1 MTDGVKGPIYRRLL
15 AILVVATVF
24 MAQTVRASGSDKDV
38 TSASEDAATSA
49 SSRFITYDA
58 LPPLKQVGKSSL
70 RVMVFKVF
78 DSALF
83 TATGEWR
90 DPKTSFRYELTYARN
105 ISGNALANQTTKE
118 WSHLGFTDK
127 RQASWVKYLEMIW
140 PDVSKGDTITFD
152 VDAAGVSR
160 FYFNGEWLGAIEDPD
175 FAPIFIAIW
184 LSPETSRP
192 AHREGLLADS

>member
-1 MTDGVKGPIYRRLL
+1 MTVKTFALIASLIAGVAVSAQADESSDSTLL
-15 AILVVATVF
+15 LSENAT
-24 MAQTVRASGSDKDV
+24 A
-38 TSASEDAATSA
+38 A
-49 SSRFITYDA
+49 SSFVAYDA
-58 LPPLKQVGKSSL
+58 LPPLKQVGRSSL

-83 TATGEWR
+83 TESGEWR
-90 DPKTSFRYELTYARN
+90 NPTTSFRYELTYART
-105 ISGNALANQTTKE
+105 IAGAVLVSQTTKE
-118 WSHLGFTDK
+118 WDHLGFTDE
-127 RQASWVKYLEMIW
+127 RQAIWVECLEAIW

-160 FYFNGEWLGAIEDPD
+160 FYLNGKWLGAVEDPD
-175 FAPIFIAIW
+175 FAPMFIAIW

>member
-1 MTDGVKGPIYRRLL
+1 MTVKIFALL
-15 AILVVATVF
+15 VSLTAGIAVS
-24 MAQTVRASGSDKDV
+24 AQADELAEDTAL
-38 TSASEDAATSA
+38 ASENAAA
-49 SSRFITYDA
+49 SSYFIAFDA
-58 LPPLKQVGKSSL
+58 LPPLKEIGRSSL

-83 TATGEWR
+83 TETGEWQ
-90 DPKTSFRYELTYARN
+90 DPTKSFRYELTYART
-105 ISGNALANQTTKE
+105 IAGAVLASQTTKE
-118 WSHLGFTDK
+118 WEHLGFTDE
-127 RQASWVKYLEMIW
+127 RQSGWVEYLEAIW

-160 FYFNGEWLGAIEDPD
+160 FYFNGEWLGAVEDPD
-175 FAPIFIAIW
+175 FAPMFIAIW

>member
-1 MTDGVKGPIYRRLL
+1 MTVKIFALL
-15 AILVVATVF
+15 VSLTAGIAVS
-24 MAQTVRASGSDKDV
+24 AQADELAQDAALASGN
-38 TSASEDAATSA
+38 AATPSY
-49 SSRFITYDA
+49 FIAFDA
-58 LPPLKQVGKSSL
+58 LPPLKEIGRSSL

-83 TATGEWR
+83 TESGEWQ
-90 DPKTSFRYELTYARN
+90 DPTKSFRYELTYART
-105 ISGNALANQTTKE
+105 IAGAVLASQTTKE
-118 WSHLGFTDK
+118 WEHLGFTDE
-127 RQASWVKYLEMIW
+127 RQSGWVEYLEAIW

-175 FAPIFIAIW
+175 FAPLFIAIW

-192 AHREGLLADS
+192 AHREGLLADSQA

>member
-1 MTDGVKGPIYRRLL
+1 MTVKIFALL
-15 AILVVATVF
+15 VSLTAGIAVS
-24 MAQTVRASGSDKDV
+24 AQADELAQDAALASGN
-38 TSASEDAATSA
+38 AATPSY
-49 SSRFITYDA
+49 FIAFDA
-58 LPPLKQVGKSSL
+58 LPPLKEVGRSSL

-83 TATGEWR
+83 TESGEWQ
-90 DPKTSFRYELTYARN
+90 DPTKSFRYELTYART
-105 ISGNALANQTTKE
+105 IAGAVLASQTTKE
-118 WSHLGFTDK
+118 WEHLGFTDE
-127 RQASWVKYLEMIW
+127 RQSGWVEYLEAIW

-175 FAPIFIAIW
+175 FAPLFIAIW

-192 AHREGLLADS
+192 AHREGLLADSQA

>member
-1 MTDGVKGPIYRRLL
+1 MRYSVFVILL
-15 AILVVATVF
+15 VW
-24 MAQTVRASGSDKDV
+24 ASGVGMLAKADESASIVVSKESV
-38 TSASEDAATSA
+38 TSLPSVIAHN
-49 SSRFITYDA
+49 A
-58 LPPLKQVGKSSL
+58 LPPLKQVGRSSL

-83 TATGEWR
+83 TESGDWQNPQTA
-90 DPKTSFRYELTYARN
+90 FRYELTYARN
-105 ISGNALANQTTKE
+105 ISGSVLASQTTKE
-118 WSHLGFTDK
+118 WNHLGFTDA
-127 RQASWVKYLEMIW
+127 RQAGWVEYLEEIW

-160 FYFNGEWLGAIEDPD
+160 FYFNSEWLGAIEDPD
-175 FAPIFIAIW
+175 FAQMFIAIW

>member
-1 MTDGVKGPIYRRLL
+1 MTVKIFALL
-15 AILVVATVF
+15 VSLTAGIAVS
-24 MAQTVRASGSDKDV
+24 AQADELAQDAALASGN
-38 TSASEDAATSA
+38 AATPSY
-49 SSRFITYDA
+49 FIAFDA
-58 LPPLKQVGKSSL
+58 LPPLKEIGRSSL

-83 TATGEWR
+83 TESGEWQDR
-90 DPKTSFRYELTYARN
+90 TKSFRYELTYART
-105 ISGNALANQTTKE
+105 IAGAVLASQTTKE
-118 WSHLGFTDK
+118 WEHLGFTDE
-127 RQASWVKYLEMIW
+127 RQSGWVEYLEAIW

-175 FAPIFIAIW
+175 FAPLFIAIW

>member
-1 MTDGVKGPIYRRLL
+1 MTVKIFALLVSLTAGIAVSAQADELAQDGAL
-15 AILVVATVF
+15 
-24 MAQTVRASGSDKDV
+24 ASGN
-38 TSASEDAATSA
+38 AATPSY
-49 SSRFITYDA
+49 FIAFDA
-58 LPPLKQVGKSSL
+58 LPPLKEIGRSSL

-83 TATGEWR
+83 TESGEWQ
-90 DPKTSFRYELTYARN
+90 DPTKSFRYELTYART
-105 ISGNALANQTTKE
+105 IAGAVLASQTTKE
-118 WSHLGFTDK
+118 WEHLGFTDE
-127 RQASWVKYLEMIW
+127 RQSGWVEYLEAIW

-175 FAPIFIAIW
+175 FAPLFIAIW

-192 AHREGLLADS
+192 AHREGLLADSQA

>member
-1 MTDGVKGPIYRRLL
+1 MTVKIFALL
-15 AILVVATVF
+15 VSLTAGIAVS
-24 MAQTVRASGSDKDV
+24 AQVDELAQDAALASGN
-38 TSASEDAATSA
+38 AATPSY
-49 SSRFITYDA
+49 FIAFDA
-58 LPPLKQVGKSSL
+58 LPPLKEVGRSSL

-83 TATGEWR
+83 TESGEWQ
-90 DPKTSFRYELTYARN
+90 DPTKSFRYELTYART
-105 ISGNALANQTTKE
+105 IAGAVLASQTTKE
-118 WSHLGFTDK
+118 WEHLGFTDE
-127 RQASWVKYLEMIW
+127 RQSGWVEYLEAIW

-175 FAPIFIAIW
+175 FAPLFIAIW

-192 AHREGLLADS
+192 AHREGLLADSQA

>member
-1 MTDGVKGPIYRRLL
+1 MTVKIFALL
-15 AILVVATVF
+15 VSLTAGIAVSAQADELTEDATL
-24 MAQTVRASGSDKDV
+24 
-38 TSASEDAATSA
+38 ASESAAA
-49 SSRFITYDA
+49 SSYFTPYDA
-58 LPPLKQVGKSSL
+58 LPLLERVGRSSL

-83 TATGEWR
+83 TENGEWR
-90 DPKTSFRYELTYARN
+90 NPKTSFRYELTYART
-105 ISGNALANQTTKE
+105 IAGAVLASQTTKE
-118 WSHLGFTDK
+118 WDHLGFTDP
-127 RQASWVKYLEMIW
+127 RQSSWVQYLEAIW
-140 PDVSKGDTITFD
+140 PDVRKGDTITFD

-175 FAPIFIAIW
+175 FAPTFIAIW